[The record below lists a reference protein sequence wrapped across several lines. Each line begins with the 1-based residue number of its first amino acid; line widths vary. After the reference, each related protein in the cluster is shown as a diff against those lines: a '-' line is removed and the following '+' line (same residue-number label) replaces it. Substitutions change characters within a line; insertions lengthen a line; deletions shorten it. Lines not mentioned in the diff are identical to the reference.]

1 MKAPLRKGAK
11 WPWVIACLVLPIIVI
26 VISGYRKSD
35 SLDSYLVDLKSERS
49 VKFLRKAGIV
59 ELGNRWYRLLIDTT
73 GTIQVTTPD
82 GQPILE
88 DLAYCAYYLGS
99 DGPVM
104 LGDVTVQKTSDSV
117 AVVSGNTKPGA
128 HVTLSVTVGKES
140 PEAKFF
146 ILTSYNG
153 SIVVSREAFVADYGI
168 PVSEVYQ
175 KNRQV
180 VRNKFHNEYWLDK
193 QGVKLGHGARSSIIY
208 SQPDI
213 SSLQLDTRRE
223 TVVINLDASFDHPF
237 IHIPFQKE
245 GTGKWVDKSASAY
258 CSDNE
263 RTNSFSVF
271 FGINPEYVPRVM
283 HVPGGHIS
291 GYAFTEHA
299 DGGTLRTHRAAYFGN
314 ESITEIN
321 DATGG
326 FAGHQIPVTK
336 SVFYEDFDQGISE
349 SLDPDYQDENAYLR
363 LLDQLSMK
371 GNCEICL
378 HTPESSISNRR
389 FLEEAISF
397 VKNRYGSPAWIDHG
411 MYSGN
416 DNRETLVSDGLNPG
430 SEYYAADLWQQNGI
444 RYFWSPAV
452 EAIRFSKIES
462 SLKND
467 LQNLRFSHF
476 TGELWRRYKYCR
488 KYLGESSISSLKRIA
503 RGHFPLAELN
513 SYQPRRGSALPTPLF
528 WQNETISGPF
538 YSWSTEFVYPGLNA
552 RDSSSWYENEKK
564 ELDLLLDGWGV
575 FINHGY
581 YVRRGV
587 KDNFIENDRK
597 ELVVDPEF
605 DQILTYMDQIRDEGD
620 LLIATVSDLLDYWIL
635 TEGITFD
642 YRPDGSVIVINNNN
656 EMIKDF
662 SLAVSSGK
670 CSILVDGTPPFSRY
684 FKEDVIFWFD
694 LQPYARRKIEF
705 VR

>member
-1 MKAPLRKGAK
+1 MKDSLRKVVR
-11 WPWVIACLVLPIIVI
+11 WPWIMACLVLPIIVI

-35 SLDSYLVDLKSERS
+35 SLDSYLTDLKSARS
-49 VKFLRKAGIV
+49 VRFLRNLGNV
-59 ELGNRWYRLLIDTT
+59 ELRNRWYRLLIDTA

-82 GQPILE
+82 GQPILD
-88 DLAYCAYYLGS
+88 DLAYYAHYLGS
-99 DGPVM
+99 DGPVK
-104 LGDVTVQKTSDSV
+104 LGDVCVQKTSDSV
-117 AVVSGNTKPGA
+117 AVVSGNTEPGA
-128 HVTLSVTVGKES
+128 HVTISVTVGKES
-140 PEAKFF
+140 PEASFF
-146 ILTSYNG
+146 IKTSYHD
-153 SIVVSREAFVADYGI
+153 SVIVSREALVADYEI

-193 QGVKLGHGARSSIIY
+193 QGVKLGYGARSSLIY
-208 SQPDI
+208 YQPDI

-237 IHIPFQKE
+237 IHIPFQRE

-258 CSDNE
+258 NSGNE
-263 RTNSFSVF
+263 RTNCFSVF
-271 FGINPEYVPRVM
+271 FGINPDYVPRVM
-283 HVPGGHIS
+283 NVPDGYIS

-321 DATGG
+321 DAKGG

-336 SVFYEDFDQGISE
+336 SVFYEDFDQGLSD
-349 SLDPDYQDENAYLR
+349 SLDPNYKDENEYLR
-363 LLDQLSMK
+363 LLDQLSSK

-378 HTPESSISNRR
+378 HTPESSNSSRR
-389 FLEEAISF
+389 VLEEAIST
-397 VKNRYGSPAWIDHG
+397 VGNRYGSPTWIDHG

-430 SEYYAADLWQQNGI
+430 SEYYAADLWQNHGI

-467 LQNLRFSHF
+467 LQNLKFSHF

-488 KYLGESSISSLKRIA
+488 KYLGESSISSIKRIA

-513 SYQPRRGSALPTPLF
+513 SFQPRRGSTLPTPLF
-528 WQNETISGPF
+528 WQNETTSGPF

-552 RDSSSWYENEKK
+552 RDSSLWYENEKK
-564 ELDLLLDGWGV
+564 ELGLLLDGWGV

-581 YVRRGV
+581 YVRRGG
-587 KDNFIENDRK
+587 KDNFIENDKK

-605 DQILTYMDQIRDEGD
+605 DQILTYMDQIRDDGD
-620 LLIATVSDLLDYWIL
+620 LLIATVRDLLDYWIL
-635 TEGITFD
+635 TEGISFD
-642 YRPDGSVIVINNNN
+642 YMPDGSVIVINNSN
-656 EMIKDF
+656 EMIKGF
-662 SLAVSSGK
+662 SLAVSAGK
-670 CSILVDGTPPFSRY
+670 CSILVDGIAPLSRY
-684 FKEDVIFWFD
+684 YKDDAIIWFD
-694 LQPYARRKIEF
+694 FPPHAQRKIEF
-705 VR
+705 VN